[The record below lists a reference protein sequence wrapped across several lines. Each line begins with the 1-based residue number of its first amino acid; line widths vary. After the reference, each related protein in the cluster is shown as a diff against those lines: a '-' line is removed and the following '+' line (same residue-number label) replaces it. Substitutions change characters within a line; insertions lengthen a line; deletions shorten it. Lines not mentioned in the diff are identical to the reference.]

1 MRPATILWFGLGL
14 ALAMPAATAQE
25 SWDREKG
32 NCEGF
37 FQSPDEAPLAELQTC
52 LKIWEAYRDVR
63 QLSEPQRQ
71 TAARA
76 FQRVFRDGDPESRY
90 LARTALGRLGFA
102 PETAQAGTAQQA
114 PKRKKYR
121 AHPAGE
127 EDQKAALQIRKKGMD
142 RYQKKDWE
150 GAIALFEQAL
160 ERDPAST
167 QLLYDAACAHALAGH
182 REMAVEY
189 LLRLAD
195 LATPD
200 AMAKLAKARKDKDFD
215 RMREDPDFKR
225 ATGYAKVKV
234 LNGMPPADEEIGED
248 NVFRLAQ
255 LLRNPKLGY
264 VVEEGG
270 KDKHPRSRPHV
281 WFKDHA
287 KAQAVIVMK
296 LLGHPRTRLV
306 PIDWDTPFDLIVS
319 WADQVEVVDG
329 EKVCR
334 NGVQQNDPE
343 KRLQQAI
350 ADKDSALSRPDDYL
364 AKADEVLSQPE
375 QTVDQVTGLVDQ
387 VQGLGDKAKGAVDA
401 VQGAGKKLK
410 VW

>member
-1 MRPATILWFGLGL
+1 MRPATILCGLLGMAL
-14 ALAMPAATAQE
+14 ALPAFAQE
-25 SWDREKG
+25 AWDREKG
-32 NCEGF
+32 SCEGY
-37 FQSPDEAPLAELQTC
+37 FQSPDEAPLAELQNC
-52 LKIWEAYRDVR
+52 LKVWEAYRDVR
-63 QLSEPQRQ
+63 LLSETQRQ
-71 TAARA
+71 SAARA
-76 FQRVFRDGDPESRY
+76 FQRVFRDGDPEARY

-102 PETAQAGTAQQA
+102 PETAQGAAAQEA

-121 AHPAGE
+121 AHPADE
-127 EDQKAALQIRKKGMD
+127 ADQKAALQIRKKGME
-142 RYQKKDWE
+142 RYQKKDWD

-200 AMAKLAKARKDKDFD
+200 AKAKLAKARKDRDFD
-215 RMREDPDFKR
+215 GMREDPDFKR

-248 NVFRLAQ
+248 NVFRLEE

-264 VVEEGG
+264 VVEHGG
-270 KDKHPRSRPHV
+270 KDKHPRSRPHI

-287 KAQAVIVMK
+287 KAQAVIVMR

-306 PIDWDTPFDLIVS
+306 PIDWETPWDLIVS

-329 EKVCR
+329 EKRCR

-350 ADKDSALSRPDDYL
+350 ADKDAALTRPDDYL

-387 VQGLGDKAKGAVDA
+387 AQQLGDKAKGAVDA

>member
-1 MRPATILWFGLGL
+1 
-14 ALAMPAATAQE
+14 
-25 SWDREKG
+25 
-32 NCEGF
+32 
-37 FQSPDEAPLAELQTC
+37 
-52 LKIWEAYRDVR
+52 
-63 QLSEPQRQ
+63 
-71 TAARA
+71 
-76 FQRVFRDGDPESRY
+76 
-90 LARTALGRLGFA
+90 
-102 PETAQAGTAQQA
+102 
-114 PKRKKYR
+114 
-121 AHPAGE
+121 
-127 EDQKAALQIRKKGMD
+127 
-142 RYQKKDWE
+142 
-150 GAIALFEQAL
+150 
-160 ERDPAST
+160 
-167 QLLYDAACAHALAGH
+167 
-182 REMAVEY
+182 
-189 LLRLAD
+189 
-195 LATPD
+195 
-200 AMAKLAKARKDKDFD
+200 
-215 RMREDPDFKR
+215 
-225 ATGYAKVKV
+225 
-234 LNGMPPADEEIGED
+234 MPPADEEIGED

-387 VQGLGDKAKGAVDA
+387 ARGLGDKAKGAVDA